1 MTFTIE
7 PMVNLGSWE
16 TEILDD
22 DWTAV
27 TRDGSLSAQ
36 FEHTLLATRSGVEV
50 LTRRNTVLKDSEDR
64 PYAQLGPLSVP
75 AAFGKARGGA

>member
-16 TEILDD
+16 TDVLADE
-22 DWTAV
+22 WTAV
-27 TRDGSLSAQ
+27 TRDGTLSAQ

-50 LTRRNTVLKDSEDR
+50 LTRRNVLLQHSEDR
-64 PYAQLGPLSVP
+64 SYSDLGPLSVP
-75 AAFGKARGGA
+75 AAFGCSKGR